1 MRFFYLRSLAVLIFA
16 AGAVQD
22 SEAQANQFIR
32 YLQAGPADA
41 RKLSNAYLN
50 PVMEGLCYGANGG
63 WYHTAR
69 THQRLGFDISFSM
82 TAVFLPSSAQSFR
95 PDQLGLE
102 NTTLLSPSGV
112 SPTIIGRKVETT
124 YQSVLETPQGSEL
137 VEYAGAKGAD
147 FPGSWLVRGAAV
159 PVLQA
164 GVGIGKN
171 TDLKLR
177 FLPTLNFGSVTRA
190 GVVGIGFMHDL
201 KQHIPA
207 WRIKTFD
214 LSLMAGYSRIAGEI
228 DATNVGFT
236 RPDND
241 LRQQEMPFKVH
252 AFLVQVLMSKKLNNV
267 TLYGGLGY
275 NTARS
280 NADVLGSYRVFG
292 SNEDDEVVLTDP
304 FSLSFANK
312 SMRVNAGARLNIGGF
327 YLHAEYSL
335 QEYSA
340 VTAGVGYT
348 HD

>member
-16 AGAVQD
+16 AGAVQESD
-22 SEAQANQFIR
+22 AQANQFIR

-41 RKLSNAYLN
+41 RKLSYAYLE
-50 PVMEGLCYGANGG
+50 PVMEGLSYGASGG

-69 THQRLGFDISFSM
+69 THQRLGFDISLSM
-82 TAVFLPSSAQSFR
+82 TAVFLPSSAESFR

-102 NTTLLSPSGV
+102 NTTFLTPSGV
-112 SPTIIGRKVETT
+112 SPTIVGRKVETS
-124 YQSVLETPQGSEL
+124 YQSVWETPQGSEV

-171 TDLKLR
+171 TDVKLR
-177 FLPTLNFGSVTRA
+177 FLPTLNFGSVTRT
-190 GVVGIGFMHDL
+190 GLVGIGFMHDI

-214 LSLMAGYSRIAGEI
+214 LSLFAGYSRVAGEI

-236 RPDND
+236 RPGND

-252 AFLVQVLMSKKLNNV
+252 AFLVQALMSKKLNNF
-267 TLYGGLGY
+267 TFYGGVGY
-275 NTARS
+275 TTVKTT
-280 NADVLGSYRVFG
+280 ADVLGSYLVFG
-292 SNEDDEVVLTDP
+292 TEDDGVILTDP
-304 FSLSFANK
+304 FSLSFDNK
-312 SMRVNAGARLNIGGF
+312 SLRVNAGLRVNIKGF
-327 YLHAEYSL
+327 YLHGEYSL

-340 VTAGVGYT
+340 ITAGIGYT
-348 HD
+348 HE